1 MSQEEPLIVHVLPP
15 ENVDKR
21 TKLERKM
28 DETSTSF
35 QIGSWF
41 VLLFSII
48 CLIIIILVLIMSNT
62 LALQRKLLLG
72 SIIGIMI
79 LGSQIMVYISRKE
92 PSSLLMFIIICVGVS
107 AFALGTCVWYIW
119 VLHRLK
125 IKLKLR
131 KGFGQWILLKNCT
144 RQL

>member
-1 MSQEEPLIVHVLPP
+1 MSQEEPLMIHVLPP

-48 CLIIIILVLIMSNT
+48 CLIIIVLVLIMSNT
-62 LALQRKLLLG
+62 LVLQRKLLLG

-79 LGSQIMVYISRKE
+79 LGSQIMLYISRKE
-92 PSSLLMFIIICVGVS
+92 PSSLIMFIIICMGVS
-107 AFALGTCVWYIW
+107 AFALGTCVWYI
-119 VLHRLK
+119 
-125 IKLKLR
+125 
-131 KGFGQWILLKNCT
+131 
-144 RQL
+144 